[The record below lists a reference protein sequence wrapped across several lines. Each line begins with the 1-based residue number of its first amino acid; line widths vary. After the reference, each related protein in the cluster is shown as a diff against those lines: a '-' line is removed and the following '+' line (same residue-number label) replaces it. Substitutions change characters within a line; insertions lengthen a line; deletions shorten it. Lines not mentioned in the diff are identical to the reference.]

1 MAKKKN
7 TPLKDEQVYS
17 FEDIYNKLDEIQNTI
32 NKKNVQEAHE
42 LLSSPVSC
50 NRECAADSDKLT
62 KSVAGAMDSYMKS
75 HQVKIAGDGEESAIE
90 QLKTLLEDYRT
101 ELVQIKEKPAA
112 PAVTVIDKNVVEAAV
127 TTVIEKGHTNA
138 TSLIKPERPTSLK
151 GVSGYLFFLLPW
163 YYIRRFFVDRY
174 VKWWFKIVMF
184 CVWLTSIFLTC
195 IIAHDN
201 ARLNTINEKYVL
213 LREFARPNEE
223 WAKKADYIEFL
234 YSDKEEHKKDIDI
247 LWEQRYN
254 RLGKE

>member
-1 MAKKKN
+1 MAKKQA
-7 TPLKDEQVYS
+7 PLKDESIYS
-17 FEDIYNKLDEIQNTI
+17 VDDICSKLDEILDAIKN
-32 NKKNVQEAHE
+32 KNVQKAHE
-42 LLSSPVSC
+42 LLSGRAGC
-50 NRECAADSDKLT
+50 NWECVTDTAKFT
-62 KSVAGAMDSYMKS
+62 TSVTNAMDTYLKS

-90 QLKTLLEDYRT
+90 QLKTSLEDYRT